1 MSQTPAASAD
11 ARPLGELL
19 IIPVA
24 LATVTVLVIQAVR
37 ASWLTDDA
45 FIAFRYVDNLASG
58 RGLVFNPGERVEGFS
73 SLLFVLVLA
82 PLRAM
87 GIAPAAAARVL
98 GIGGSVVELLA
109 LLFLAFRLTKS
120 AGVALAAGALLATD
134 RIVTVWSTGGLET
147 SFHAGLVFVAF
158 GLMVHFRDR
167 PDRGVWPLAVV
178 HLFVTASR
186 PEGVAYLVLYLGA
199 FAYQLRRTDLDFVR
213 NLVRALVITAF
224 LQAIVYGFRYAYF
237 RSLVPNT
244 YRAKVEGVP
253 DLAMFGWGYAE
264 QFAMRVG
271 WTDGAHALVWGSL
284 IAAVVWASRPVES
297 APRKGKGKKSAPI
310 PDALAVLLI
319 TLAYVVMSFFLPIE
333 MGGDYMNDF
342 RFYRPAMGLIYF
354 AVACALGL
362 VAARGTAGKWGSVAL
377 GIAFL
382 ISHGQRQRKAVPI
395 FADAPPSAPHK
406 EQVGATL
413 DEAKRFTD
421 AMLRFAI
428 PTDSVIADRLGIM
441 GYGHTLRTIDATG
454 LVSPQVLTD
463 FYLREAMSDAGK
475 RERLPGHARWPGVPM
490 MQREHV
496 AIIFPKINRKP
507 PSVPEIGPRAPAR
520 YKSYPFLHVT
530 VPLGNGEFLRFL
542 TTFTADE
549 LRARS
554 ALRGIPLCLRPAF
567 GALECVG
574 GAIP

>member
-1 MSQTPAASAD
+1 MSETPEASAD

-24 LATVTVLVIQAVR
+24 LASVTLLVIQAVR

-45 FIAFRYVDNLASG
+45 LIAFRYADNLASG
-58 RGLVFNPGERVEGFS
+58 RGLVFNIGERVEGFS
-73 SLLFVLVLA
+73 SLLFILVLA

-109 LLFLAFRLTKS
+109 LVFLAFRVTRS
-120 AGVALAAGALLATD
+120 AGAALAAGALLATD

-147 SFHAGLVFVAF
+147 SFHASLVFVAF
-158 GLMVHFRDR
+158 ALMVHFRDR
-167 PDRGVWPLAVV
+167 PDRGVWPLASI
-178 HLFVTASR
+178 HLLVTASR

-199 FAYQLRRTDLDFVR
+199 LAYQLRRAELDVVR
-213 NLVRALVITAF
+213 NMARALLIT
-224 LQAIVYGFRYAYF
+224 LGMQAIVYGFRLAYF
-237 RSLVPNT
+237 HSLVPNT

-264 QFAMRVG
+264 QFAIRVG
-271 WTDGAHALVWGSL
+271 FTDGAHALVWVAL
-284 IAAVVWASRPVES
+284 IAAVLWARRSPAAKPS
-297 APRKGKGKKSAPI
+297 KKKKSPI
-310 PDALAVLLI
+310 PDLEAVLLI
-319 TLAYVVMSFFLPIE
+319 TLAYVVVSFFLPIE

-342 RFYRPAMGLIYF
+342 RFYRPAMGLLYF

-362 VAARGTAGKWGSVAL
+362 VAARDAVGKWIAVAAGVAL
-377 GIAFL
+377 L
-382 ISHGQRQRKAVPI
+382 ISHGERQRKAVPI

-406 EQVGATL
+406 EQVGATVA
-413 DEAKRFTD
+413 EAQRFSA
-421 AMLRFAI
+421 AMLRFAL
-428 PTDSVIADRLGIM
+428 PTDGVIADRLGVM
-441 GYGHTLRTIDATG
+441 GYGHNLRTIDATG
-454 LVSPQVLTD
+454 LVSPSVLTE
-463 FYLREAMSDAGK
+463 FYLREAMSEAGK

-507 PSVPEIGPRAPAR
+507 PSVAEIGPRAPAR

-554 ALRGIPLCLRPAF
+554 ALRGLPLCLRPAF

-574 GAIP
+574 GAVP